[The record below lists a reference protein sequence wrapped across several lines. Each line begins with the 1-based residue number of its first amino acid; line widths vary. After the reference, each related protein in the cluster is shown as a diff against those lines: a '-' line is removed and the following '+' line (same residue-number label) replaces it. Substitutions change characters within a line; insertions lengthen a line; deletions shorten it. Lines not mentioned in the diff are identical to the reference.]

1 MTASL
6 LHIHHWR
13 NDYLLARDHPEPQRA
28 RAALDRLG
36 ERLPEELAG
45 GLARWFAGDDGVVVI
60 EHLAFDCELDLSR
73 APELLAARWAARFAR
88 ALAQA
93 LDSGEGVLRFP
104 SAAAYRARFVA
115 DLAAGRAWH
124 AWYYR
129 PFAGLQALSA
139 AAAIRTALLED
150 PSLGRATL
158 AALPDE
164 VWPALAAVLT
174 RREAAR
180 ILDGLTREGG
190 GSGADP
196 QRLGRLSARA
206 APLLPPGAPGAVHAL
221 AILSAALRDGQA
233 ATPELAA
240 WARLAGALSA
250 RGGDGAAGAAAL
262 PGGEDAAPAA
272 RPDGEVERL
281 LAAHPEWRRPLAE
294 LLAPAAAGPQAA
306 PAGSDFAGLALLLNE
321 LDEAL
326 DPALAAALPSW
337 DGAAPRN
344 LAAWLALACCAGAPR
359 AARFLREAF
368 WRDFFAL
375 PPSLGAEELHAWL
388 GAADAAPALAR
399 LAERAQAWARGA
411 RGHALLRSAGQRLWL
426 EVDEP
431 TGIWCRWHTRPP
443 RALQGTTLNAEN
455 AERAEDAEQCENDA
469 ARAPGGRSLSLR
481 ALCASAPSASKEVS
495 SLLAAARRARQD
507 WRYLDAGW
515 ALPAPW
521 QRFFIQLAQLLLR
534 RFAYRI
540 PGFAGTSAPH
550 LYANFLAGAGRLD
563 AGCLR
568 RARPPLHA
576 LLNLTG
582 IARARLHWSGPP
594 ARSLLQEYL
603 P

>member
-13 NDYLLARDHPEPQRA
+13 NDYLVARDHPEPERA

-36 ERLPEELAG
+36 ERLPGELAG
-45 GLARWFAGDDGVVVI
+45 GLARWFAADDGVVLI
-60 EHLAFDCELDLSR
+60 EHLALDCELDLSR

-104 SAAAYRARFVA
+104 SAAAYRARFIV
-115 DLAAGRAWH
+115 DLAAGHAWH

-129 PFAGLQALSA
+129 PFAGLQALPA
-139 AAAIRTALLED
+139 AAAIRTVLLED
-150 PSLGRATL
+150 PCQGRATL

-164 VWPALAAVLT
+164 TWPALAAVLT

-180 ILDGLTREGG
+180 ILDGLAQEAGG
-190 GSGADP
+190 TGADP

-206 APLLPPGAPGAVHAL
+206 ARLVPPGVPGAVHAL
-221 AILSAALRDGQA
+221 AILAAALRDGQA

-250 RGGDGAAGAAAL
+250 LGGDVVVGPAAL
-262 PGGEDAAPAA
+262 LGGEDGAPAA
-272 RPDGEVERL
+272 GPDEEVKRL
-281 LAAHPEWRRPLAE
+281 LAARPEWRRPLAE
-294 LLAPAAAGPQAA
+294 LLAPAATSAQAA
-306 PAGSDFAGLALLLNE
+306 PAYSDFAGLALLLNE

-326 DPALAAALPSW
+326 DPRLAAALPPW

-375 PPSLGAEELHAWL
+375 PPRLGAEDLHAWL
-388 GAADAAPALAR
+388 DGTDAAPALAR

-431 TGIWCRWHTRPP
+431 TGIWCQWLERPV
-443 RALQGTTLNAEN
+443 
-455 AERAEDAEQCENDA
+455 
-469 ARAPGGRSLSLR
+469 
-481 ALCASAPSASKEVS
+481 EVP

-507 WRYLDAGW
+507 WRYLHPGW
-515 ALPAPW
+515 ALPEPW

-582 IARARLHWSGPP
+582 VARSRLQWSGPP
-594 ARSLLQEYL
+594 ARSLVQEYL